1 MFLPRHAAVVCS
13 ALFAAMSLS
22 ACTQLQE
29 PDEAVM
35 TVRESPTPNTVTTT
49 VKTTQSKA
57 PAPAPAEGFGT
68 ERVEINDNKPGSYK
82 VTGVR
87 IGAHDTFDR
96 LVFDIGGTGTPWI
109 FAQYDDQPSQPGSGF
124 DVPVNGGAA
133 LRILVRGVND
143 PYEAPQGS
151 DGHAPSITD
160 VVYQGVDEGDSTWY
174 IGVDKKRPFKIEVI
188 ENPTRVVVDFQK

>member
-1 MFLPRHAAVVCS
+1 MFHARHVAVVCS
-13 ALFAAMSLS
+13 TLFAAMSAG
-22 ACTQLQE
+22 ACSQLQE

-35 TVRESPTPNTVTTT
+35 TLRESAPPNTITTT
-49 VKTTQSKA
+49 VETTEKA
-57 PAPAPAEGFGT
+57 APEPPVAHGFGT
-68 ERVEINDNKPGSYK
+68 DRVEIRDHRDGSYK

-109 FAQYDDQPSQPGSGF
+109 FAQYDDHPSQQGSGF
-124 DVPVNGGAA
+124 DVHVNGGAA
-133 LRILVRGVND
+133 LLVLVRGVND

-160 VVYQGVDEGDSTWY
+160 VVYQGWDEGDSRWY

>member
-1 MFLPRHAAVVCS
+1 MLPARRVGAVCS
-13 ALFAAMSLS
+13 AFFAAISLS
-22 ACTQLQE
+22 ACSQLQE

-35 TVRESPTPNTVTTT
+35 TLRESAPPNTITTT
-49 VKTTQSKA
+49 METTEEAA
-57 PAPAPAEGFGT
+57 PEPAAAEDFAT
-68 ERVEINDNKPGSYK
+68 DRVEIKDHLDGSYK

-109 FAQYDDQPSQPGSGF
+109 MAEYDDQPSQPGSGF

-133 LRILVRGVND
+133 LRVLVRGVSD

-160 VVYQGVDEGDSTWY
+160 VVYSGWDEGDSTWY
-174 IGVDKKRPFKIEVI
+174 IGVDKKRLFKIEVI
-188 ENPTRVVVDFQK
+188 ENPTRVVVDVQK